1 MSGDVLHGHFPD
13 GDDGMAPTEMRRIG
27 IDLDD
32 RRLVQME
39 LGGLDLGTRRAEVCI

>member
-1 MSGDVLHGHFPD
+1 MFSTVISQTATT
-13 GDDGMAPTEMRRIG
+13 GMAPTEMRRIG

-32 RRLVQME
+32 RRLVRME